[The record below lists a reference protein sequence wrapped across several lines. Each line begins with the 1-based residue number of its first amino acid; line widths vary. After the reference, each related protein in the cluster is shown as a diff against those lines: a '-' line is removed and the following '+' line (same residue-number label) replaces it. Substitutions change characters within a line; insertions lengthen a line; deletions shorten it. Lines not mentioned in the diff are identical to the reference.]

1 MALAEQEKPKNA
13 IEQIGETDIITERE
27 IGQTAKKVE
36 KAAEE
41 GTLAQTPDVSG
52 LKKPEVQEQP
62 EIIKEELEEKSIKYL
77 EPILA
82 ERIDKTIV
90 AQVDKD
96 PVINKIVDEI
106 VEKLTDKEEKYED
119 IATKL
124 SDVAYAASNGDVGTY
139 GWLLEEFEL
148 RARKALDKRSI
159 M

>member
-77 EPILA
+77 EPILS
-82 ERIDKTIV
+82 IF
-90 AQVDKD
+90 
-96 PVINKIVDEI
+96 
-106 VEKLTDKEEKYED
+106 
-119 IATKL
+119 
-124 SDVAYAASNGDVGTY
+124 
-139 GWLLEEFEL
+139 LLIL
-148 RARKALDKRSI
+148 P
-159 M
+159 